1 MSSSSKKTISFTVE
15 SEDEKRHLTQLAYFM
30 KFQKLSDM
38 ARLAFYQYLRRNKIE
53 ERFRSTAKPTQETNK
68 NEY

>member
-1 MSSSSKKTISFTVE
+1 MSSNSKKTISFTVE
-15 SEDEKRHLTQLAYFM
+15 SEEEKRHLQQLADFM

-38 ARLAFYQYLRRNKIE
+38 ARLGFYQYLRRNKIE
-53 ERFRSTAKPTQETNK
+53 ERFRSTARNTQGENK